1 MSRSLQIPATE
12 KNSKARSRKNIFA
25 QKMFRSKLFR
35 REKKSDV
42 TFFENFEF
50 LENIEAPKKSYTF
63 KEVFLVSTAVGRTC
77 WNDSLTASEII

>member
-25 QKMFRSKLFR
+25 QKNVSAEIVSE
-35 REKKSDV
+35 EKKSDV

-50 LENIEAPKKSYTF
+50 LENIDAPKKLH
-63 KEVFLVSTAVGRTC
+63 V
-77 WNDSLTASEII
+77 